1 MNMIIKTIRLKAWL
15 MILAGCSVGVIS
27 CKTETNNN
35 ESKGYSLAVINADS
49 NKEIT
54 TSYSASIEGKQDI
67 DIYPQVSGYIEKLN
81 VSEGDIV
88 RKGEIL
94 FVIDQVPYK
103 AALET
108 AVAMLSL
115 LKLIW
120 QQLNLLIKVLRL
132 CLRKK

>member
-94 FVIDQVPYK
+94 FVIDQVPY
-103 AALET
+103 
-108 AVAMLSL
+108 
-115 LKLIW
+115 
-120 QQLNLLIKVLRL
+120 
-132 CLRKK
+132 

>member
-1 MNMIIKTIRLKAWL
+1 

-81 VSEGDIV
+81 VSEG
-88 RKGEIL
+88 R
-94 FVIDQVPYK
+94 
-103 AALET
+103 
-108 AVAMLSL
+108 
-115 LKLIW
+115 
-120 QQLNLLIKVLRL
+120 
-132 CLRKK
+132 

>member
-1 MNMIIKTIRLKAWL
+1 
-15 MILAGCSVGVIS
+15 MILAGSSVGVIS

-94 FVIDQVPYK
+94 YLIKLLSKQ
-103 AALET
+103 LWL
-108 AVAMLSL
+108 MLSL